1 MYYIKKGKKVVAT
14 SDPDEVT
21 KENFVCEPGA
31 ENRVWCKLEKYEFDR
46 ETGTKKA
53 VVNQVR
59 ADNPGDFERFAP
71 IWKNQGMTI
80 TMLHDPREGMEHNSV
95 AAKLAKLNAAMD
107 ENQNENE
114 NGETPTEEDWKK
126 TVEAKEQAEERA
138 VEAEARLAELEA
150 KMKAAAEA
158 EAKAKAEEEARLKA
172 EEEAKAKAEETPAP
186 SFEEA
191 QGNAPAKPVKKSSK

>member
-1 MYYIKKGKKVVAT
+1 MYFIKKGKKVVPT

-31 ENRVWCKLEKYEFDR
+31 ENKVHCKLEKYEFDR
-46 ETGTKKA
+46 ETGAKKA

-95 AAKLAKLNAAMD
+95 AAKLAKLNAAL
-107 ENQNENE
+107 E
-114 NGETPTEEDWKK
+114 
-126 TVEAKEQAEERA
+126 AEE
-138 VEAEARLAELEA
+138 AES
-150 KMKAAAEA
+150 
-158 EAKAKAEEEARLKA
+158 
-172 EEEAKAKAEETPAP
+172 EETK
-186 SFEEA
+186 
-191 QGNAPAKPVKKSSK
+191 GKTK

>member
-31 ENRVWCKLEKYEFDR
+31 ENKVHCKLEKYEFDR
-46 ETGTKKA
+46 ETGAKKA
-53 VVNQVR
+53 VTNQVR

-71 IWKNQGMTI
+71 IWKRQGMTI
-80 TMLHDPREGMEHNSV
+80 TMLHDPREGVEQDDV
-95 AAKLAKLNAAMD
+95 AAKLAKLNAVSD
-107 ENQNENE
+107 ENENENE

-126 TVEAKEQAEERA
+126 TVEAKELAEQRA
-138 VEAEARLAELEA
+138 AEAEARLAEMEA
-150 KMKAAAEA
+150 KMKAESEAAARAAAEA

-172 EEEAKAKAEETPAP
+172 EAEGKE
-186 SFEEA
+186 
-191 QGNAPAKPVKKSSK
+191 NKSKTK